1 MDLVHR
7 TVDIGEVRL
16 HCAEMGRGPLVLLL
30 HGFPECWVAWRNQIP
45 ALAAAGFRVV
55 APDLRGYGKS
65 DKPRGLDAYRIE
77 VLARDVAR
85 LIEALGAERADVVGH
100 DWGGAVAWSFAMWYP
115 ERLDRLGILDA
126 PHPARFSRALKRPRQ
141 FLRSSYSLFFQLP
154 WLPEA
159 LLRAGDFFLLRRLFR
174 FDPERKGAYSEE
186 DIEQI
191 VASAREPGA
200 LTAMVNWYRAV
211 VQRPTH
217 TRWKPIERPVQ
228 VIWGGK
234 DRYLMPE
241 LAEPDREWVPNA
253 RVTRIPEASHWV
265 PADAPE
271 KVNGLLIDFFRA

>member
-65 DKPRGLDAYRIE
+65 DKPPGLDAYRIE

-85 LIEALGAERADVVGH
+85 LIEALGTERAHVAGH

-115 ERLDRLGILDA
+115 ERLDRLAILDA

-141 FLRSSYSLFFQLP
+141 FLRSSYSLLFQLP

-174 FDPERKGAYSEE
+174 YDPERKGAYSEE

-191 VASAREPGA
+191 VGAAREPGA
-200 LTAMVNWYRAV
+200 LTAMLNWYRAV

-241 LAEPDREWVPNA
+241 LAEPDREWVPGA
-253 RVTRIPEASHWV
+253 RVARIPEASHWV
-265 PADAPE
+265 LADAPE